1 MANIPKLLSKL
12 DNKYEYNDK
21 KKNISIKFSKYILEE
36 IKNSNFTESYAI
48 KLLIS
53 VNKYLVYCNNFNK
66 KLPSRDSLE
75 GYLWL
80 HYNEKYYLNKFIK
93 FYYES
98 FKINIDNSN
107 IIAPVFIRPK
117 RSHQILKERVIY
129 ILNNP
134 DDKHLTQKYI
144 MDALIGYFH
153 WIYIPRN
160 VFLKI
165 SDIKNKNN
173 QSFIRINKHI
183 FYLLSLLSFTNI
195 KKEK

>member
-36 IKNSNFTESYAI
+36 IKNNNFTESYAI

-53 VNKYLVYCNNFNK
+53 VNKYLVYCNNFKK

-98 FKINIDNSN
+98 FKIKIDNSN
-107 IIAPVFIRPK
+107 IKAPVFIRPK
-117 RSHQILKERVIY
+117 RSHQILKERVVY

-134 DDKHLTQKYI
+134 NDKHLTQKYI

-153 WIYIPRN
+153 WIYIPKN

-183 FYLLSLLSFTNI
+183 FYLPNINLSFNST
-195 KKEK
+195 